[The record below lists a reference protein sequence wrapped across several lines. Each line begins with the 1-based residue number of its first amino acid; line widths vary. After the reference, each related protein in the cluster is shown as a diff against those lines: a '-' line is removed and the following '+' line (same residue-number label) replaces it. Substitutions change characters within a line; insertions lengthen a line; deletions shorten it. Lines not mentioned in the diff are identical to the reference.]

1 MMKKKM
7 RAVSFLGGRRI
18 EVRDVDVP
26 EPAEGQVRVRLKGC
40 GVCASNLP
48 VWEGRNWFT
57 YPYQAGAPGHE
68 AWGVIDACGKNV
80 KGLEPGRSVAV
91 LSHNSYAQYDVAPVS
106 QVAPLPETL
115 ADRQFPAEPL
125 GCAVN
130 VLKRCRPQPGEI
142 AAVVGAG
149 FLGTLV
155 TALLSQRGHAV
166 IVLSRRAFA
175 LKKAIECGAAY
186 TINIDDPDAVNTVRE
201 LTGGRG
207 CSLVIEAVGGQKALD
222 IATELTGERGR
233 LALAGYHQDGL
244 RHVNMQVW
252 NWKGLDV
259 INAHERQTEV
269 YMQGI
274 REAIELTEQGA
285 IPLSTLL
292 THRYRLED
300 LSQAMTD
307 LKERPEGFL
316 KGCVMY
322 E

>member
-7 RAVSFLGGRRI
+7 QAISFLGDRQSEIR
-18 EVRDVDVP
+18 EVDVP
-26 EPAEGQVRVRLKGC
+26 EAEEGQVRVRLKGC

-48 VWEGRNWFT
+48 VWEGRSWFR

-68 AWGVIDACGKNV
+68 AWGVVDACGKNV
-80 KGLEPGRSVAV
+80 RGFEPGQAVAI
-91 LSHNSYAQYDVAPVS
+91 LSYNGYAQYDVAPVS
-106 QVAPLPETL
+106 QVIGLPEAL
-115 ADRQFPAEPL
+115 GDRPFPAEPL

-130 VLKRCRPQPGEI
+130 VLKRCRPQPGEA

-155 TALLSQRGHAV
+155 TALLAQRGHAV
-166 IVLSRRAFA
+166 IVLSRRRFA
-175 LKKAIECGAAY
+175 LQKAVECGAAY
-186 TINIDDPDAVNTVRE
+186 TLNIDDPDAIKEVRE

-244 RHVNMQVW
+244 RQVNMQAW

-259 INAHERQTEV
+259 INAHERQTDV

-285 IPLSTLL
+285 IPLKTLL
-292 THRYRLED
+292 THRYRLDD

-307 LKERPEGFL
+307 LQERPEGFL
-316 KGCVMY
+316 KGCVIY